1 MRALASHGR
10 NGRNGRRRRI
20 IMYAVIETG
29 GKQYRVSP
37 GQTVEVELLPAE
49 PGATVTLDRV
59 LLVSADDGTTVGQP
73 VVPGGAVVA
82 TVIGEG
88 RGKKVIVFKY
98 KSKKR
103 YRRTTGHRQDYTYL
117 TVTDIQAKGESL
129 VQDDER
135 KRFERQAARAVNRYE
150 KKLLAAFDALISSII
165 AETGVSA
172 DDIDVVDVED
182 EEPEAEAPKASAK
195 TAKTARAEAPKAE
208 APKAEAPKAEAA
220 KAEAAKAETPK
231 AETPK
236 ATEKSTAEKPEKND
250 TKGDAKGDTK

>member
-1 MRALASHGR
+1 
-10 NGRNGRRRRI
+10 
-20 IMYAVIETG
+20 MYAVIETG

-49 PGATVTLDRV
+49 PGATVTLERV
-59 LLVSADDGTTVGQP
+59 LLVSAEGDTTVGQP

-129 VQDDER
+129 VQDEER
-135 KRFERQAARAVNRYE
+135 KRYERQAQRAVNRYE
-150 KKLLAAFDALISSII
+150 RKLLEAFDALISSII
-165 AETGVSA
+165 AETGVPAS
-172 DDIDVVDVED
+172 DIDVLDVED
-182 EEPEAEAPKASAK
+182 EEPTDVVEASAPAP
-195 TAKTARAEAPKAE
+195 TAKPTKP
-208 APKAEAPKAEAA
+208 AA
-220 KAEAAKAETPK
+220 KATPATPAASATADASETP
-231 AETPK
+231 AESETP
-236 ATEKSTAEKPEKND
+236 D
-250 TKGDAKGDTK
+250 TKPQNGGKGKK

>member
-1 MRALASHGR
+1 
-10 NGRNGRRRRI
+10 
-20 IMYAVIETG
+20 MYAVIETG

-59 LLVSADDGTTVGQP
+59 LLVSADSGTTVGQP

-117 TVTDIQAKGESL
+117 TVTDIQAKGESI

-135 KRFERQAARAVNRYE
+135 RRYERQAARAVNRYE

-195 TAKTARAEAPKAE
+195 TAKTAKAE
-208 APKAEAPKAEAA
+208 TAPQ
-220 KAEAAKAETPK
+220 AEAAKAETPRASK
-231 AETPK
+231 AS
-236 ATEKSTAEKPEKND
+236 EKSAAEKAEKPDTTEKKD
-250 TKGDAKGDTK
+250 TKGDTK

>member
-1 MRALASHGR
+1 
-10 NGRNGRRRRI
+10 
-20 IMYAVIETG
+20 MYAVIETG

-59 LLVSADDGTTVGQP
+59 LLVSAEDGATVGQP
-73 VVPGGAVVA
+73 LVPGGAVVA

-129 VQDDER
+129 VQEDER
-135 KRFERQAARAVNRYE
+135 KRYERQAARAVNRYE
-150 KKLLAAFDALISSII
+150 RKLLAAFDALISSII

-172 DDIDVVDVED
+172 DDIDVVDVEG
-182 EEPEAEAPKASAK
+182 EEPEAETPKASAK
-195 TAKTARAEAPKAE
+195 TAKTAKTATKA
-208 APKAEAPKAEAA
+208 AADDAPKAEAA
-220 KAEAAKAETPK
+220 KFAKSEKTEKAEKTDTTAK
-231 AETPK
+231 KDTET
-236 ATEKSTAEKPEKND
+236 D
-250 TKGDAKGDTK
+250 TK

>member
-1 MRALASHGR
+1 
-10 NGRNGRRRRI
+10 
-20 IMYAVIETG
+20 MYAVIETG

-49 PGATVTLDRV
+49 PGATVTLERV
-59 LLVSADDGTTVGQP
+59 LLVSSENDTTVGQP
-73 VVPGGAVVA
+73 TIPGGAVVA

-129 VQDDER
+129 VQEEER
-135 KRFERQAARAVNRYE
+135 KRYERQAQRAVNRYE
-150 KKLLAAFDALISSII
+150 RKLLEAFESLISSIV

-172 DDIDVVDVED
+172 EDIDVLDIEE
-182 EEPEAEAPKASAK
+182 EEPAAEAETKAPKAKSAK
-195 TAKTARAEAPKAE
+195 S
-208 APKAEAPKAEAA
+208 
-220 KAEAAKAETPK
+220 ET
-231 AETPK
+231 
-236 ATEKSTAEKPEKND
+236 S
-250 TKGDAKGDTK
+250 AKGK

>member
-1 MRALASHGR
+1 
-10 NGRNGRRRRI
+10 
-20 IMYAVIETG
+20 MYAVIETG

-59 LLVSADDGTTVGQP
+59 LLVSAEDGATVGQP
-73 VVPGGAVVA
+73 LVPGGAVVA

-129 VQDDER
+129 VQEDER

-150 KKLLAAFDALISSII
+150 RKLLAAFDALISSII

-172 DDIDVVDVED
+172 DDIDVVDVEG
-182 EEPEAEAPKASAK
+182 EEPEAEAPKASTKA
-195 TAKTARAEAPKAE
+195 AP
-208 APKAEAPKAEAA
+208 

-231 AETPK
+231 ASEK
-236 ATEKSTAEKPEKND
+236 GAAEKTEKTEQADSTAKKD
-250 TKGDAKGDTK
+250 TKSDTK

>member
-1 MRALASHGR
+1 
-10 NGRNGRRRRI
+10 
-20 IMYAVIETG
+20 MYAVIETG

-49 PGATVTLDRV
+49 PGATVTLERV
-59 LLVSADDGTTVGQP
+59 LLVSAEGDTTVGQP

-129 VQDDER
+129 VQDEER
-135 KRFERQAARAVNRYE
+135 KRYERQAQRAVNRYE
-150 KKLLAAFDALISSII
+150 RKLLEAFDALISSII
-165 AETGVSA
+165 AETGVPAS
-172 DDIDVVDVED
+172 DIDVLDVED
-182 EEPEAEAPKASAK
+182 EEPTDEVEASAPAASVTPATPAKPATTKASKATPATPAPSATADVSEEAPAENETPDTSAK
-195 TAKTARAEAPKAE
+195 D
-208 APKAEAPKAEAA
+208 
-220 KAEAAKAETPK
+220 
-231 AETPK
+231 
-236 ATEKSTAEKPEKND
+236 SG
-250 TKGDAKGDTK
+250 KGKK

>member
-1 MRALASHGR
+1 
-10 NGRNGRRRRI
+10 
-20 IMYAVIETG
+20 MYAVIETG

-59 LLVSADDGTTVGQP
+59 LLVSAEDGATVGQP
-73 VVPGGAVVA
+73 LVPGGAVVA

-135 KRFERQAARAVNRYE
+135 KRYERQAARAVNRYE
-150 KKLLAAFDALISSII
+150 RKLLAAFDALISSII

-172 DDIDVVDVED
+172 DDIDVVDVEG
-182 EEPEAEAPKASAK
+182 EEPEAEAPKANAK
-195 TAKTARAEAPKAE
+195 A
-208 APKAEAPKAEAA
+208 APKAEAA
-220 KAEAAKAETPK
+220 RAETPK
-231 AETPK
+231 AS
-236 ATEKSTAEKPEKND
+236 EKSAAKKTEQTDSTATKDAKTD
-250 TKGDAKGDTK
+250 TKADTKADTETDTK

>member
-1 MRALASHGR
+1 MRALALHGR
-10 NGRNGRRRRI
+10 NGRIGRRRRI

-59 LLVSADDGTTVGQP
+59 LLVSAEDGATVGQP
-73 VVPGGAVVA
+73 LVPGGAVVA

-129 VQDDER
+129 VQEDER

-150 KKLLAAFDALISSII
+150 RKLLAAFDALISSII

-172 DDIDVVDVED
+172 DDIDVVDVEG

-195 TAKTARAEAPKAE
+195 AAP
-208 APKAEAPKAEAA
+208 

-231 AETPK
+231 ASEK
-236 ATEKSTAEKPEKND
+236 GAAKQTEKTEQADSTAKKD
-250 TKGDAKGDTK
+250 TKSDTK

>member
-1 MRALASHGR
+1 
-10 NGRNGRRRRI
+10 
-20 IMYAVIETG
+20 MYAVIETG

-49 PGATVTLDRV
+49 PGATVTLERV
-59 LLVSADDGTTVGQP
+59 LLVSAEGDTTVGQP

-129 VQDDER
+129 VQDEER
-135 KRFERQAARAVNRYE
+135 KRYERQAQRAVNRYE
-150 KKLLAAFDALISSII
+150 RKLLEAFDALISSII
-165 AETGVSA
+165 AETGVPAS
-172 DDIDVVDVED
+172 DIDVLDVED
-182 EEPEAEAPKASAK
+182 EEPTDEAEASVTPATPAKPATTKASKAAPATPTPSA
-195 TAKTARAEAPKAE
+195 TADVSE
-208 APKAEAPKAEAA
+208 
-220 KAEAAKAETPK
+220 ETP
-231 AETPK
+231 AESETP
-236 ATEKSTAEKPEKND
+236 D
-250 TKGDAKGDTK
+250 TSAKDSGKGKK